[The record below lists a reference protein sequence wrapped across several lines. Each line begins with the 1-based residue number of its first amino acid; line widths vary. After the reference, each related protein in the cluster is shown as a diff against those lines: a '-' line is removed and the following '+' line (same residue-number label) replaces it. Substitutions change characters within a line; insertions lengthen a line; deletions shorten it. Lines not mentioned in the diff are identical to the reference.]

1 MTSQHEFNIAFSLDL
16 SAINN
21 LHFNNNNKPVIFNI
35 NKGTENLI
43 EFKSDGV

>member
-21 LHFNNNNKPVIFNI
+21 LHFNNNKPVIFNI